1 MQDLLSQLIFISSIS
16 GEIAAEVL
24 AKALFEPGWIVSE
37 RAPRSASGNSLPTLH
52 R

>member
-1 MQDLLSQLIFISSIS
+1 MQDLLSQLIFISTIS

-24 AKALFEPGWIVSE
+24 ATLFEPGWIVSE
-37 RAPRSASGNSLPTLH
+37 RAPRSAGGNSLPTMH